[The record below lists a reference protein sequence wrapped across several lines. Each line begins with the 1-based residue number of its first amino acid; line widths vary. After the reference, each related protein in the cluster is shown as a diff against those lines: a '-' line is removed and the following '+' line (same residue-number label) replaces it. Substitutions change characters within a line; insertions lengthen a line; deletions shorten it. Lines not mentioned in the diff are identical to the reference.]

1 MLAVWDLLLAALS
14 LLIALGWVA
23 MLVDSRRNVSLVPSL
38 GRSEG
43 TEDCLTVSVIVPAR
57 NEAEVLP
64 ATLESLLIQRG
75 LRKEV
80 ILVDDHSTDGT
91 ERTASLYLDRGVVY
105 VRPPR
110 TPEGWMGKSW
120 ASDLLSALKGEGPLR
135 ADHGFAVY
143 RLHPHHLTAG
153 GSYPPR
159 SVRPAVDRGLGLQP
173 ITPIPHQE
181 LPSSPRY
188 LGLGDM

>member
-1 MLAVWDLLLAALS
+1 LAVWDLLLAAPS

-23 MLVDSRRNVSLVPSL
+23 VLKVSMRNVSLVPPL

-43 TEDCLTVSVIVPAR
+43 TEDRLTVSVIVPAR
-57 NEAEVLP
+57 NEARVLP
-64 ATLESLLIQRG
+64 ATLESLLAQRS

-91 ERTASLYLDRGVVY
+91 ERTASRYLGSGVIY

-120 ASDLLSALKGEGPLR
+120 ASDLLPALKARVPSGRITGSRFTAFILITSQPVEI
-135 ADHGFAVY
+135 A
-143 RLHPHHLTAG
+143 HPA
-153 GSYPPR
+153 PFVQR
-159 SVRPAVDRGLGLQP
+159 
-173 ITPIPHQE
+173 
-181 LPSSPRY
+181 
-188 LGLGDM
+188 